1 MTPAADLAQDPAV
14 RRWFE
19 SARLDDDPAEIQAH
33 KLALLADFCDHTG
46 QNPGELVSGL
56 LRTTKDGHTAIAAK
70 KRITMNNT
78 IEEFV
83 EKSGFTGKDAVVN
96 GNIIRGFLVHNG
108 IFIQG
113 RAWREG
119 SGGSPAS
126 S

>member
-1 MTPAADLAQDPAV
+1 VTTAADLAQDPAV

-19 SARLDDDPAEIQAH
+19 SAKLDDDPAEVQTH

-46 QNPGELVSGL
+46 QEPGELVSGL

-70 KRITMNNT
+70 KRVAMNNT

-113 RAWREG
+113 RAWRA
-119 SGGSPAS
+119 GGPPAS
-126 S
+126 T